1 MMDTVKVTVGMRWR
15 GGKWGMQPLSV
26 A

>member
-1 MMDTVKVTVGMRWR
+1 MMDTVKVTVGMLWR

>member
-1 MMDTVKVTVGMRWR
+1 MMDTVKVTVGMEW
-15 GGKWGMQPLSV
+15 GGMWGMLPLKV